1 MSAAGWMPL
10 IVGLLLAVCFMFW
23 LMGEISASRKHK
35 RHMELL
41 NRGIRAEDVHRH
53 MNTGDNP

>member
-1 MSAAGWMPL
+1 MSAAGWVSL
-10 IVGLLLAVCFMFW
+10 LVGLLLASCFMFW

-41 NRGIRAEDVHRH
+41 HRGIRPEDIHRH
-53 MNTGDNP
+53 TRTDNL